1 VTATL
6 VNYLLC
12 CALVFRRG
20 RFSRREEILRL
31 FVNALIGLGLNSAV
45 VWLLAEILSF
55 DPTLAKILAVFP
67 VFAWNY
73 LGRRWVVFDGAPSAA
88 MALLAERARGLS

>member
-1 VTATL
+1 V
-6 VNYLLC
+6 
-12 CALVFRRG
+12 
-20 RFSRREEILRL
+20 LRL
-31 FVNALIGLGLNSAV
+31 GFPSRSVLAPRRNTQAVRNCLIGLGLNSAV

-55 DPTLAKILAVFP
+55 DPTLAEILAVFP

-73 LGRRWVVFDGAPSAA
+73 LGPCWVVFDGTPSAA